1 MFGGSKEKKE
11 LEKRLLIKRTIA
23 SMNKQIEKL
32 EEQKKFFLD
41 KATEAK
47 KKGLQSQMIT
57 AMNGYKTTS
66 AHLKRTQEMLLN
78 FELTS
83 QMKDMTMMTS
93 EFLRSMGSLSK
104 EMGKLADNKDFVQ
117 VQKEF
122 MQAMGK
128 VELQAEQIET
138 FMEMSKDTFTNAALV
153 QPSASADAELQ
164 AMLDA
169 NIAAESTEGSAD
181 IDSSELDDLKKKIDS
196 MI

>member
-1 MFGGSKEKKE
+1 MFGSKEKKE
-11 LEKRLLIKRTIA
+11 MEKRLLIKRTIS

-47 KKGLQSQMIT
+47 KKGLQSQMVT
-57 AMNGYKTTS
+57 AMNGYKTTA

-104 EMGKLADNKDFVQ
+104 EMGKLADNKDFVK

-122 MQAMGK
+122 MQAMNK
-128 VELQAEQIET
+128 VEGQAEQIET
-138 FMEMSKDTFTNAALV
+138 GLAGNGSAKNAA
-153 QPSASADAELQ
+153 
-164 AMLDA
+164 
-169 NIAAESTEGSAD
+169 AD
-181 IDSSELDDLKKKIDS
+181 IQCQIKTAAGIFILLIV
-196 MI
+196 

>member
-1 MFGGSKEKKE
+1 MFGSKEKKE
-11 LEKRLLIKRTIA
+11 MEKRLLIKRTIS

-47 KKGLQSQMIT
+47 KKGLQSQMVT
-57 AMNGYKTTS
+57 AMNGYKTTA

-104 EMGKLADNKDFVQ
+104 EMGKLADNKDFVK

-122 MQAMGK
+122 MQAMNK
-128 VELQAEQIET
+128 VEGQAEQIET

-153 QPSASADAELQ
+153 PASSSTDAELA
-164 AMLDA
+164 AMIEA
-169 NIAAESTEGSAD
+169 NAAAEDAVDTD
-181 IDSSELDDLKKKIDS
+181 MSELDDLKKKIDS